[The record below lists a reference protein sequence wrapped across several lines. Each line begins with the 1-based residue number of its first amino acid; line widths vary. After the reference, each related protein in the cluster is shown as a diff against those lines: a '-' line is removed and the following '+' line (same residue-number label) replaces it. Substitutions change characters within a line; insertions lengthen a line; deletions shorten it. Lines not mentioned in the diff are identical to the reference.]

1 MASYL
6 NSSGDFKVECPTR
19 ENLTQNYR
27 DFKRTFV
34 IWFKKLDEQHG
45 EVSVFHVEN
54 LWNRGLIFNGINQWM
69 DIDVMGKEDIT
80 KSVMEYI
87 KSICCSGSFDPLMPY
102 FEKFLLYL
110 VLPETL
116 FLAYA
121 NAAGTL
127 MKPSYYLIKS
137 GDGFRI
143 LLQFPYAIKHFKA
156 GADGMSEYVFRFITP
171 NILDPNYYQ
180 GQGDSQEMEVRYF
193 ISEIGDY
200 FFS

>member
-1 MASYL
+1 M
-6 NSSGDFKVECPTR
+6 NVRDFNVECPTR
-19 ENLTQNYR
+19 ENLTQNNR
-27 DFKRTFV
+27 DIKRTLLTGSE
-34 IWFKKLDEQHG
+34 LDEQHG

-80 KSVMEYI
+80 KSVLEYI

-102 FEKFLLYL
+102 FEKFFTLFSATP
-110 VLPETL
+110 VSL

-137 GDGFRI
+137 GDGFHI
-143 LLQFPYAIKHFKA
+143 AFYSSPLTIKHFKA

-171 NILDPNYYQ
+171 NILD
-180 GQGDSQEMEVRYF
+180 RC
-193 ISEIGDY
+193 
-200 FFS
+200 